1 MAKIAKSRI
10 NINLS
15 SKGQKTVGKVFY
27 KWAID
32 AGRLIIVIIELI
44 ALGALGYRFV
54 IDRKI
59 VDLHD
64 QIKQQEAFVDAQAS
78 DEKIY
83 RAVQDRLKNIKLTGE
98 ETTTKITIMNE
109 ILKAVSIGTF
119 YSTNL
124 TINQKSIQIDGTTFS
139 IFTLTA
145 FVDSLKKFPAV
156 ASISIDEISTTDEG
170 VRFRVRIDMSQQ
182 TKAS

>member
-1 MAKIAKSRI
+1 MAKKARSQI

-15 SKGQKTVGKVFY
+15 SRGQKTVGKVFY

-32 AGRLIIVIIELI
+32 AGRAIIVVIELI

-64 QIKQQEAFVDAQAS
+64 AIKQQEAFVAAQQNE
-78 DEKIY
+78 EKVY
-83 RAVQDRLKNIKLTGE
+83 RGIQERLKNIKLTKE
-98 ETTTKITIMNE
+98 ETTIKITVMDE
-109 ILKAVSIGTF
+109 ILKAVATGTF
-119 YSTNL
+119 FSTNL

-139 IFTLTA
+139 ILTLTT

-156 ASISIDEISTTDEG
+156 ASISIDEINTTDEG
-170 VRFRVRIDMSQQ
+170 VRFKVHIDISQPQ
-182 TKAS
+182 QS

>member
-1 MAKIAKSRI
+1 MSKSARPQI

-32 AGRLIIVIIELI
+32 AGRAIIVIIELI

-64 QIKQQEAFVDAQAS
+64 AIKQQEAFVAAQAS
-78 DEKIY
+78 EEKIY
-83 RAVQDRLKNIKLTGE
+83 RAVQDRLKNIKLTSE
-98 ETTTKITIMNE
+98 ETTNKITIMDE
-109 ILKAVSIGTF
+109 VLKAVSTGTF
-119 YSTNL
+119 FSTNL
-124 TINQKSIQIDGTTFS
+124 TINQKSIHIDGTTFS
-139 IFTLTA
+139 IFTLTT
-145 FVDSLKKFPAV
+145 FVDSLKKFPKV
-156 ASISIDEISTTDEG
+156 SSISIDEINTTDDG
-170 VRFRVRIDMSQQ
+170 VRFKVRIEMSQQ
-182 TKAS
+182 PKAS

>member
-1 MAKIAKSRI
+1 MVKNAKSQI

-32 AGRLIIVIIELI
+32 AGRAIIVIVELI

-64 QIKQQEAFVDAQAS
+64 QIKQQEAFIAAQQNE
-78 DEKIY
+78 EKIY
-83 RAVQDRLKNIKLTGE
+83 RAIQDRLTNIKLTNE

-109 ILKAVSIGTF
+109 ILKAVSNGTF
-119 YSTNL
+119 FSTNL

-139 IFTLTA
+139 IVTLTT
-145 FVDSLKKFPAV
+145 FVDSLKKFPKV
-156 ASISIDEISTTDEG
+156 ASISIDEINSADDG
-170 VRFRVRIDMSQQ
+170 VKFRVHIEMSQQ
-182 TKAS
+182 LKAS

>member
-1 MAKIAKSRI
+1 MSKVAKSQI

-32 AGRLIIVIIELI
+32 AGRAIIVIVELI

-64 QIKQQEAFVDAQAS
+64 AIKQQEAFVAAQAN

-83 RAVQDRLKNIKLTGE
+83 RGIQDRLKNIKSTKE

-109 ILKAVSIGTF
+109 ILKAVSAGTF
-119 YSTNL
+119 FSTNL
-124 TINQKSIQIDGTTFS
+124 IINQRSIQIEGTTFS
-139 IFTLTA
+139 ILTLTT
-145 FVDSLKKFPAV
+145 FVDSMKKFPTV

-170 VRFRVRIDMSQQ
+170 VRFKIRVDMIQQ
-182 TKAS
+182 PKE

>member
-1 MAKIAKSRI
+1 MAKIARSQI

-32 AGRLIIVIIELI
+32 AGRAIIVVIELI

-54 IDRKI
+54 VDRKI

-64 QIKQQEAFVDAQAS
+64 AIKQQEAFVAAQANE
-78 DEKIY
+78 EKVY
-83 RAVQDRLKNIKLTGE
+83 RGIQDRLKNIKLTNE
-98 ETTTKITIMNE
+98 ETANKITIMNE
-109 ILKAVSIGTF
+109 VLKQVSSGTF
-119 YSTNL
+119 FSTNL

-139 IFTLTA
+139 IFTLTT
-145 FVDSLKKFPAV
+145 FVDSVKKFPAV
-156 ASISIDEISTTDEG
+156 ASISIDEVSTTDEG
-170 VRFRVRIDMSQQ
+170 VRFKVRIEMNQQ
-182 TKAS
+182 S